1 MESGR
6 GLTPSPQQT
15 NHTKKEKD
23 MEVGISKSKI
33 YETCITT
40 DYATAYLIM
49 QMHKSCTM
57 IHYNEDGKTIAY
69 HLSWRKVEK

>member
-1 MESGR
+1 MEI
-6 GLTPSPQQT
+6 
-15 NHTKKEKD
+15 
-23 MEVGISKSKI
+23 GISKSKL